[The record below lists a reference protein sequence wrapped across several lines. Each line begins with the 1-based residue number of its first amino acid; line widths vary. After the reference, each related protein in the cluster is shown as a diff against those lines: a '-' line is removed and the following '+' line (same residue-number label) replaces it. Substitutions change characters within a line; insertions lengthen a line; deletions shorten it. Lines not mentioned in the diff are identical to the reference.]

1 MKKVYIVPEP
11 RSLEFSGRTYVF
23 DGFRNFPEFLASEF
37 NVPKGEW
44 EITKV
49 SGEGTG
55 LRIKEKEIEIWGDE
69 YINYATI
76 LQLLKQSPN
85 RLPEVTIKE
94 EFKFSFR
101 GYHLDIARGGVPTVK
116 TFKRILRWLFL
127 LKYNYFAIYFE
138 DLFPWKEHPLIGRH
152 RGRLSRDELNEVIE
166 YGKKLGIE
174 VLPSLELSGHMEHIL
189 SLPEY
194 QRFSEWHRPSEG
206 CLNVSDEEARE
217 FAYQLLRDAVETCP
231 SEYVHIGGD
240 ETWALGRGRSLS
252 KTWTF
257 EGPKLY
263 ESHHRRMIEI
273 VKKNGKKPILWG
285 DMISG
290 MYLKRITKD
299 ASKWAE
305 IIESPIWRESLIAN
319 WDYSPGSKDYFKE
332 KIKIFMDR
340 DLQQIVCPGLSNWRR
355 YYPNFKVALENLK
368 NFLGAAKEA
377 GVFGFLVTAWG
388 DDGEECLFSFL
399 DPLILASMEFAE
411 GNGDWKEKWMALTGE
426 DEATLKARILY
437 GEPEVSEDL
446 RQVIYRD
453 FFFHRMSNE
462 QKESLKARLAKVLE
476 ETKDAN
482 LPDDLDFI
490 RRMIKLGVSIL
501 NGEAKVSD
509 FIMISKIYAD
519 LWLEERKP
527 EGLER
532 IVTRLWG
539 SAGRIDMDL
548 R

>member
-1 MKKVYIVPEP
+1 MKRIYIAPEP
-11 RSLEFSGRTYVF
+11 KSLKFSGRAYIF

-37 NVPKGEW
+37 NVPKGAW

-49 SGEGTG
+49 DDEGIG

-69 YINYATI
+69 YISYATI
-76 LQLLKQSPN
+76 LQLLRQNPN
-85 RLPEVTIKE
+85 RLPEVTVE
-94 EFKFSFR
+94 EKFKFPFR
-101 GYHLDIARGGVPTVK
+101 GYHLDIARGGVPTVE

-138 DLFPWKEHPLIGRH
+138 DLFPWEKHPSIGKH

-166 YGKKLGIE
+166 YGRNLGIK
-174 VLPSLELSGHMEHIL
+174 VFPSLELSGHMEHIL

-194 QRFSEWHRPSEG
+194 QRFSEWHKPSEG
-206 CLNVSDEEARE
+206 CLNVSDEEAKE
-217 FAYQLLRDAVETCP
+217 FAYQLLRDVLETYP

-240 ETWALGRGRSLS
+240 ETWALGRGKSLN

-263 ESHHRRMIEI
+263 ESHHRKMIEI
-273 VKKNGKKPILWG
+273 VKEYGKKPILWG

-290 MYLKRITKD
+290 MYLRRETGD
-299 ASKWAE
+299 ASRWAE
-305 IIESPIWRESLIAN
+305 IIESPVWRESLIAN
-319 WDYSPGSKDYFKE
+319 WDYGPWSKDYFIE
-332 KIKIFMDR
+332 KIKIFTDR
-340 DLQQIVCPGLSNWRR
+340 GLKQIACPGLSNWKR

-368 NFLGAAKEA
+368 NFLGAARETEI
-377 GVFGFLVTAWG
+377 FGFLVTAWG

-411 GNGDWKEKWMALTGE
+411 GNGEWKKKWMALTGE
-426 DEATLKARILY
+426 DEALLKARILY
-437 GEPEVSEDL
+437 GEPEVSESL
-446 RQVIYRD
+446 RKVIYRD
-453 FFFHRMSNE
+453 FFFHRMRDE
-462 QKESLKARLAKVLE
+462 QRESLKTKLVKILE
-476 ETKDAN
+476 ETKDVK
-482 LPDDLDFI
+482 LSDDLAFI
-490 RRMIKLGVSIL
+490 RRMIKLGVSNL
-501 NGEAKVSD
+501 DNEAKVSD
-509 FIMISKIYAD
+509 YIAISKIYTD
-519 LWLEERKP
+519 LWLRERKP

-539 SAGRIDMDL
+539 SAGRIDMGL